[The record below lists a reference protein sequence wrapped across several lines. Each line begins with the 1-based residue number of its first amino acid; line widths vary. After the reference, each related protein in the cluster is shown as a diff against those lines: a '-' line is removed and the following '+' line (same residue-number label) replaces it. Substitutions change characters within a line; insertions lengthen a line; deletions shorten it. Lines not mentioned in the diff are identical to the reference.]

1 MENPLIYT
9 KEGRRTRLIYI
20 IESSFDNCA
29 MAAGSGVFLTMLL
42 TRLGISDSLNG
53 VIATLSTL
61 ACTVQMFA
69 YASSSRCGSIRR
81 YTIGMYIA
89 RHLSLLLLFLLPFL
103 PFPQPVTIGIFML
116 LYLGTAILYNLI
128 YPNRFNWMMSF
139 VPANERGGYTANHA
153 IVVLV
158 SGMGFIY
165 AFSAWVDHYTAAGQ
179 TDSGL
184 LVCAVTI
191 AAFAAMQ
198 LITMSFAADLPPQRD
213 GGPRASATAQ
223 WREVLRDKTFRK
235 LLPVAVIYT
244 GAVTFSSAFFA
255 VYELQEL
262 HFSLKF
268 IALLNIIGAAS
279 RSVVSRPFGRY
290 ADTRGWPK
298 ALTLGFVFYVLG
310 MGCMAFTMPSNG
322 RVMFIVYEL
331 IVNIGSAITST
342 GIHTIVFAYVP
353 DKLRTSALGLYSAA
367 GGIAGFGASLL
378 GGLLIAAVQKSG
390 LVLWGRTIYAQQVNS
405 AVSALCLVGLILY
418 MLTVVQKLR
427 PQK

>member
-1 MENPLIYT
+1 MENPLIYS
-9 KEGRRTRLIYI
+9 KEGHRTRLVYI
-20 IESSFDNCA
+20 LESSFDNCA
-29 MAAGSGVFLTMLL
+29 MAAGGGVFLTMLL

-53 VIATLSTL
+53 IIATLSTL

-69 YASSSRCGSIRR
+69 YASSNRCRSIRR

-103 PFPQPVTIGIFML
+103 PFSQPVTIGIFIF
-116 LYLGTAILYNLI
+116 LYLGTAVLYNLI

-139 VPANERGGYTANHA
+139 VPSNERGGFTANYA

-165 AFSAWVDHYTAAGQ
+165 AFSAWVDHYTTAGQ
-179 TDSGL
+179 TDAGL

-191 AAFAAMQ
+191 AVLAAMQ
-198 LITMSFAADLPPQRD
+198 ILTLSFATDLPPREGSD
-213 GGPRASATAQ
+213 LHASATAQ
-223 WREVLRDKTFRK
+223 WKEVLQDRTFRK

-290 ADTRGWPK
+290 ADTHGWPK

-310 MGCMAFTMPSNG
+310 MGCMAFTVPSNG

-331 IVNIGSAITST
+331 IVNIGSAITGT
-342 GIHTIVFAYVP
+342 GIHTIVFAFVP
-353 DKLRTSALGLYSAA
+353 EKLRTSALGLYSAA
-367 GGIAGFGASLL
+367 GGVAGFGASLL
-378 GGLLIAAVQKSG
+378 GGLVIAAVQGRG
-390 LVLWGRTIYAQQVNS
+390 LTLLGRTIYAQQVNS
-405 AVSALCLVGLILY
+405 VISALCLIGLIVY